1 MTVEGTSGALRYDYT
16 VDVTVDS
23 TATKILSHVPAGAR
37 VLDLGC
43 GPGALA
49 RVLVARG
56 AAVTGV
62 EFDAEAAKRAELSG
76 ATVFVADLDT
86 TDLTELLAGRVFD
99 VVIAA
104 DVLEHLRDPAAT
116 LRQVRDVLAPAG
128 YVVVSVPNVAHASVR
143 LALLG
148 GSFPYTDTG
157 LLDRTHLHFWTRSSL
172 LELLA
177 GAGFTAAAVA
187 HQDLGP
193 LDSEVVVPES
203 SRTPEALA
211 AATADADALAYQFVV
226 LAVPRAEVHPDQPPL
241 VTRLVEVAVAAGVA
255 ADAAERRAADLAT
268 RLARLAGVD
277 PLVPDGLP
285 SPETVV
291 ALLAAR
297 DGQARAELQLSMVN
311 AQLQYKSEALERAE
325 TDRAAWQ
332 ARAKEID
339 EALAR
344 TEAARLALEAR
355 WAGVMRHPAV
365 RGARLAR
372 RVARRL
378 RPSPA

>member
-16 VDVTVDS
+16 VDLSVDS
-23 TATKILSHVPAGAR
+23 TATKILSHVPPGAR

-49 RVLVARG
+49 RVLVDRG
-56 AAVTGV
+56 AVVTGV
-62 EFDAEAAKRAELSG
+62 EFDAAAAKRAELSG
-76 ATVFVADLDT
+76 ATVVVADLDA
-86 TDLTELLAGRVFD
+86 TDLSELFAGRVFD

-116 LRQVRDVLAPAG
+116 LRQLREVLAPAG

-193 LDSEVVVPES
+193 LDSEVDVPEV
-203 SRTPEALA
+203 SRTPAAIA

-241 VTRLVEVAVAAGVA
+241 VTRLVEVAVAAGEA
-255 ADAAERRAADLAT
+255 ADAAERRATDLAA
-268 RLARLAGVD
+268 RLAALAGVD
-277 PLVPDGLP
+277 PLAADGLP

-297 DGQARAELQLSMVN
+297 DGQARAELALSMVN

-344 TEAARLALEAR
+344 TEAARAALEGR
-355 WAGVMRHPAV
+355 WTQLMSHPAV

-378 RPSPA
+378 RSTPA

>member
-1 MTVEGTSGALRYDYT
+1 MTVEGTPGALRYDYT

-23 TATKILSHVPAGAR
+23 TATKILSHVPGGAR

-49 RVLVARG
+49 RVLVERG
-56 AAVTGV
+56 AVVTGV
-62 EFDAEAAKRAELSG
+62 EFDAAAAKRAELAG
-76 ATVFVADLDT
+76 ATVVVADLDT
-86 TDLTELLAGRVFD
+86 TDLTELFAGRVFD

-116 LRQVRDVLAPAG
+116 LRQVRELLAPAG
-128 YVVVSVPNVAHASVR
+128 YAVVSVPNVAHASVR
-143 LALLG
+143 LALLA

-193 LDSEVVVPES
+193 LDSEVVVPEA
-203 SRTPEALA
+203 SRTAEALA
-211 AATADADALAYQFVV
+211 AATADPDALAYQFVV

-241 VTRLVEVAVAAGVA
+241 ITRLVEVTAAAGVT
-255 ADAAERRAADLAT
+255 ADDARRRADDLSS

-277 PLVPDGLP
+277 PLAPDGLP

-297 DGQARAELQLSMVN
+297 DGQARAELALSMVN

-332 ARAKEID
+332 SRAKEID

-344 TEAARLALEAR
+344 TEAARVALEAR
-355 WAGVMRHPAV
+355 WARVMRHPAV
-365 RGARLAR
+365 RAARLGR

-378 RPSPA
+378 RASSA